1 VTTDTPS
8 TPAPSAPSASS
19 AIGESARYEDR
30 ETGTRYPN
38 PLEMVNAYLARLGEE
53 SGHEPTLLDPTGYAQ
68 VKRGTAYLGINV
80 IEENGVLMLLAPVMK
95 VPARNREALYRRLLE
110 LSFLATSDAS
120 FAIDGSKDIVYVR
133 AFRRLSGLDY
143 EEFADLVKTLGRV
156 ADEHDEALTREFG
169 D

>member
-1 VTTDTPS
+1 MTTETPS
-8 TPAPSAPSASS
+8 TPDPAASATA
-19 AIGESARYEDR
+19 AEGARFEDR

-68 VKRGTAYLGINV
+68 VKRGSAYLGINV

-95 VPARNREALYRRLLE
+95 VPTKRREALYRRLLE